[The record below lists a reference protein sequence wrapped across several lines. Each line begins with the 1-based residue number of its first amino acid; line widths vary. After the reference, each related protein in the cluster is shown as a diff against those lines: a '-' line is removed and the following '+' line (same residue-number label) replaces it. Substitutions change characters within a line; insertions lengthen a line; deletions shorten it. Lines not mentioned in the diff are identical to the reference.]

1 MPGARWATALSAG
14 LATPLLLLL
23 ILVQLDYEPPFMS
36 LLNEPDGTPNTIG
49 RAFMMA
55 VLLSVPIGLVINLL
69 PRRRRPTGRSTR
81 FTPTAAHL
89 VIGLVVLGFVLLI
102 TADQGLR
109 ELRPFVAPLGAAA
122 FLGHSAFLLAVL
134 ALPATVL
141 LNRIPRLEARSDG
154 TPEGRAVMSVNVM
167 IGAVLILLMTML
179 LSAFALEATACSVG
193 VPNCD

>member
-1 MPGARWATALSAG
+1 MPGARWATAHSAG
-14 LATPLLLLL
+14 LATPL
-23 ILVQLDYEPPFMS
+23 P
-36 LLNEPDGTPNTIG
+36 
-49 RAFMMA
+49 
-55 VLLSVPIGLVINLL
+55 
-69 PRRRRPTGRSTR
+69 
-81 FTPTAAHL
+81 
-89 VIGLVVLGFVLLI
+89 
-102 TADQGLR
+102 R

-122 FLGHSAFLLAVL
+122 FLGHSAFPLAVL

-167 IGAVLILLMTML
+167 IEAVLILLMTML